1 MHMTVISVPGFLP
14 STSGFHFSNIW
25 PIGTAYPVLNLP
37 VLGAVTG
44 DAGNGICG
52 GFVFAALDLFLHD
65 PRQAPPA
72 NTEVDRPQNPS
83 PIFDYLVERLVDS
96 WGTPGQGLDANAAR
110 VVEWITTPGHD
121 VTISFYGAGL
131 ARRMIELEWPK
142 IKADIDGGMPS
153 PLNLVGGPERG
164 RADFAGTIDSLHH
177 CHQVL
182 AYAYELDGA
191 GNLVIWV
198 YDCNDP
204 ADDQSTLTMN
214 IAGDPRQTM
223 AISGPSIEANM
234 SGGMEIRGI
243 FRSHYEPR
251 DPSNIEGFDW
261 KAIGHANGVVGM
273 AATNG
278 KLFAATSDNRLWARD
293 PVLGDVNWQ
302 HIGHANGVVG
312 MAAISGKLFAATS
325 DNRLWARDPVLSDV
339 GWQHIGHANGVV
351 GMAAVAG
358 KLFVATSDDLLW
370 ARDPVLADVNWQPIG
385 HANHVVAMTAV
396 DGRLVCATKDDRLWA
411 RDPVLADIGWQDI
424 GPTHDVV
431 GLAGLGDLVF
441 AATAGNELVVRR
453 VVLPTP

>member
-1 MHMTVISVPGFLP
+1 MTITSVPGFLP

-25 PIGTAYPVLNLP
+25 PAGTAYPVVNLP

-44 DAGNGICG
+44 EAGNGICG

-65 PRQAPPA
+65 PRLAPPA
-72 NTEVDRPQNPS
+72 NTDADRPQNPS

-96 WGTPGQGLDANAAR
+96 FGTPAQGLGANAAR

-121 VTISFYGAGL
+121 VTVSFYGAGL
-131 ARRMIELEWPK
+131 ARRMIELEWPL

-164 RADFAGTIDSLHH
+164 RLDVTGTIDSLHH

-191 GNLVIWV
+191 GNLTLWV

-204 ADDQSTLTMN
+204 DNDQSTLTMH
-214 IAGDPRQTM
+214 IAGDPRHTM

-243 FRSHYEPR
+243 FRSQYQWR

-261 KAIGHANGVVGM
+261 KPIGHANGVVGM
-273 AATNG
+273 ATVDGKLIAATGDNRLWAREPVLGDVNWQPIGHANAVVGLAATNG

-293 PVLGDVNWQ
+293 PVLADVHWQ
-302 HIGHANGVVG
+302 PIGHANGVVG
-312 MAAISGKLFAATS
+312 MTAIDGKLFAATS
-325 DNRLWARDPVLSDV
+325 DNRLWARDPV
-339 GWQHIGHANGVV
+339 
-351 GMAAVAG
+351 M
-358 KLFVATSDDLLW
+358 T
-370 ARDPVLADVNWQPIG
+370 DVNWQAVG
-385 HANHVVAMTAV
+385 HANHVVAMTAA

-411 RDPVLADIGWQDI
+411 REPVLADVEWQDI
-424 GPTHDVV
+424 GPADDVV
-431 GLAGLGDLVF
+431 GLAGLGNLVF
-441 AATAGNELVVRR
+441 AATGGNELLVRR
-453 VVLPTP
+453 VTF